1 MDFIFKK
8 PQREIDRVF
17 LHCSASSLSSHD
29 DVEVIRSWHKQ
40 NGWSDI
46 GYHLYITFDGRV
58 HIGRDI
64 EKSPAAQ
71 KGHNVG
77 TIAICLSGL
86 VEDDFTEDQFE
97 SLINLCQQIHRKI
110 PDVTFHGHCEVSD
123 KDCPVFNYR
132 EILGLN
138 DFGQYWD
145 ANPKNWSNPIGNEIT
160 FPITTNNDKR
170 VQARQEFIDL
180 FEEMIRLQDQ
190 VTYLLDQARDLGD
203 MIDEL

>member
-97 SLINLCQQIHRKI
+97 SLINLCQQIHNEI

-123 KDCPVFNYR
+123 KDCPVFHYR
-132 EILGLN
+132 EVLGLN
-138 DFGQYWD
+138 EFGEYW
-145 ANPKNWSNPIGNEIT
+145 
-160 FPITTNNDKR
+160 NNNRFDDKPDEKLIE
-170 VQARQEFIDL
+170 AREEFISI
-180 FEEMIRLQDQ
+180 FEE
-190 VTYLLDQARDLGD
+190 LLDLNRRTNRLTERSKVLGD
-203 MIDEL
+203 LIDEL

>member
-58 HIGRDI
+58 HVGRDI
-64 EKSPAAQ
+64 EKTPAAQ

-86 VEDDFTEDQFE
+86 VEDDFTEDQFD
-97 SLINLCQQIHRKI
+97 SLVDLCQQIHNKI

-132 EILGLN
+132 EVLGLN
-138 DFGQYWD
+138 EFGEYW
-145 ANPKNWSNPIGNEIT
+145 
-160 FPITTNNDKR
+160 NNNHLDDKPDEKLIE
-170 VQARQEFIDL
+170 AREEFISI
-180 FEEMIRLQDQ
+180 FEE
-190 VTYLLDQARDLGD
+190 LLDLNRRTNRLTERSKVLGD
-203 MIDEL
+203 LIDEL

>member
-1 MDFIFKK
+1 M
-8 PQREIDRVF
+8 
-17 LHCSASSLSSHD
+17 
-29 DVEVIRSWHKQ
+29 
-40 NGWSDI
+40 
-46 GYHLYITFDGRV
+46 
-58 HIGRDI
+58 
-64 EKSPAAQ
+64 
-71 KGHNVG
+71 
-77 TIAICLSGL
+77 
-86 VEDDFTEDQFE
+86 
-97 SLINLCQQIHRKI
+97 
-110 PDVTFHGHCEVSD
+110 TFHGHCEVSD

-170 VQARQEFIDL
+170 VQARQEFIGL